1 MHAVTQTK
9 RSTNRR
15 HTGKVQMLTRESLD
29 RRTKAHRA
37 FNEIANGI
45 TNDLGGRDR
54 LSTIELELIDAFSG
68 AALHLHNL
76 NARLLLGETI
86 DLTEHAT
93 AISSLVRIS
102 SRIGTQRR
110 PRDVTPSLAT
120 YLDNHSSSN
129 DDHDDHAL
137 EVDAE

>member
-1 MHAVTQTK
+1 MAAVPFVREDIRRLRRPNQSFLLREFFLPHARQWQ
-9 RSTNRR
+9 RS
-15 HTGKVQMLTRESLD
+15 VLLV
-29 RRTKAHRA
+29 
-37 FNEIANGI
+37 
-45 TNDLGGRDR
+45 
-54 LSTIELELIDAFSG
+54 ELELIDAFSG

-129 DDHDDHAL
+129 DDNDDHAL